1 MTKAGQI
8 ILAICV
14 AASIPSLN
22 GCVFNSN
29 DSSDSRKP
37 EVSEITEAENNVP
50 KSVEEIAENFK
61 EETEL
66 PIKLRDLTRS
76 AILADGS
83 QYLLMTDRER
93 SKVELRFFP
102 EGSIVRSLTVKTS
115 AEGKV
120 TTIVRAWNGKTE
132 QLEAA
137 SVQSPWSSSS
147 RELAL
152 IAGFRQEPPRNP
164 PVEIRAAPTNTVNES
179 PSSNTATT
187 EIETNTK

>member
-1 MTKAGQI
+1 M
-8 ILAICV
+8 
-14 AASIPSLN
+14 AASILSLN
-22 GCVFNSN
+22 GCVFSSN
-29 DSSDSRKP
+29 DSSDNHQ
-37 EVSEITEAENNVP
+37 VVTSEITEAKDNAP
-50 KSVEEIAENFK
+50 KSVEEIAKSFK
-61 EETEL
+61 EETKE

-83 QYLLMTDRER
+83 QYLLMTDREGN
-93 SKVELRFFP
+93 KVELRFFP

-132 QLEAA
+132 QLESA

-152 IAGFRQEPPRNP
+152 LAGFRQEPPQNP
-164 PVEIRAAPTNTVNES
+164 PVEIRAAPINTANQS
-179 PSSNTATT
+179 PSSNTAIP